1 MEDGAVPSRG
11 TKIKKMTLES
21 QYKSYLKENPES
33 NYTFDEWMEKVM
45 KPFVTDTAN
54 QIENLMK
61 KENKED

>member
-1 MEDGAVPSRG
+1 
-11 TKIKKMTLES
+11 MTLES

-45 KPFVTDTAN
+45 KPFVTDAAN